1 MIFIINHIAIKYEVN
16 NMNKKIILILIS
28 IFVLFAFAQG
38 ISAADMDNST
48 NAISQAETHEVLGTT
63 YVVDGSAENQM
74 NDPTIQT
81 AINNAKAGDTIE
93 ITGKNYEHCH
103 FVVDKKLNIISNVG
117 TTMSTCPSNI
127 KGSNGVGIFYFSPE
141 ASGSVLSGFTFVND
155 AAKNGEVD
163 PYAVYI
169 EGAKDIQITNNIID
183 QVTNGPGIYIKDAS
197 NITIN
202 NNNIQYSQNGIL
214 IENSNKITIKDDDIE
229 NNKNSGIYIGEGNK
243 NINIINNNIVKNNWK
258 GVVVNSANNVNIIS
272 NVIMANRD
280 NPVQARAKNGVGIY
294 VDCAVDSLKINGNY
308 IFENGN
314 YGIFDTY
321 KTKESFEENYKSQ
334 EINFNIFVGHN
345 TRGIFAQQN
354 EAGQTGII
362 YVGSNAYSFEQ
373 LCPSTFY
380 EPGILKDGT
389 QDMIFG
395 EMTKISKGI
404 YKITFINAKTGEV
417 AKCLSAGNVTFFLN
431 KEGTDSSIK
440 PGDTY
445 QIVSIINGT
454 ATVNFKNA
462 TFKPTQNVL
471 IALGPG
477 YGTISQTN
485 TSTRPCAYYNIPD
498 SDIPSNDTKSSD
510 LTIQNTNIY
519 YGGKLIYILK
529 DNDGTAIE
537 NATISLTINGKT
549 YNKTTDKDGI
559 AYMNI
564 RLVSSKQYNVT
575 ATYAGTDDYKGT
587 TLNSTITVI
596 PTITA
601 EDVEKIFR
609 NQTQYYPK
617 LTDSNG
623 NPLKDTKVTMNIN
636 GVFYT
641 KITNEKGIA
650 TQNINLLP
658 GKYIITS
665 TNTATGESISNTI
678 IVKPNMDQNTD
689 LVKYYK
695 NGTQYNVRALDGQ
708 GNPLANQE
716 ITFNINGVFY
726 TKTTNDKG
734 IATLNINLLPGKYII
749 TAIYNNCFV
758 SNNITVLPNM
768 DQNTD
773 LVKYYKN
780 GTQYNV
786 RALDGQGNPLANQ
799 EITFNI
805 NGVFYTKTT
814 NDKGIATLNINLLP
828 GKYII
833 TAIYNNCFV
842 SNNITVLP
850 VLTAD
855 DLTKYF
861 GITASLNSKLV
872 DGQGNPLANQTVTY
886 NINGVFYNKI
896 TDVNGIAKLNINLNP
911 GEYIATITHES
922 TFASAKV
929 VVLNPQVVKENATNS
944 EIQNII
950 NSIDNKGAVKFLGKV
965 YNDISLDITKSIIL
979 TSDVNT
985 TLNGKLNTCVLN
997 IKADNVL
1004 VKNLNINGNNGSGI
1018 VVNNVKNTVIENN
1031 NINNLLNKSNM
1042 DNYNSGKTLLPGNG
1056 IALLNSKNT
1065 VIENNNIQYYYN
1077 GIYLN
1082 GAKYTTIKKNTITK
1096 NNFGVEFDKGA
1107 SNTLIND
1114 NDIIENI
1121 GFKTMTMI
1129 EGPYGYGISMRH
1141 SGVNVTVT
1149 NNRINNNY
1157 MGVFIDAK
1165 NCSGIVIT
1173 GNEISNSTIE
1183 GLTVNE
1189 NYTYASGAVLV
1200 VENNAIYNNAKGPSQ
1215 IILGEVSANPNGIY
1229 GPGEWNDTLKLE
1241 LGPNWYGTNKY
1252 TTWGLNQTGPGT
1264 ICPRIHTT
1272 LIPYNISCISLGKY
1286 EVTFYNNGSIASK
1299 LPDLTTYFV
1308 LNYNTDKEEV
1318 IEVVVHQGKATF
1330 EFSTKNYDSSNN
1342 IIEGFSVFDPN
1353 RPKSVIYTYNVPE
1366 SEIPK

>member
-1 MIFIINHIAIKYEVN
+1 M
-16 NMNKKIILILIS
+16 
-28 IFVLFAFAQG
+28 
-38 ISAADMDNST
+38 
-48 NAISQAETHEVLGTT
+48 
-63 YVVDGSAENQM
+63 
-74 NDPTIQT
+74 
-81 AINNAKAGDTIE
+81 
-93 ITGKNYEHCH
+93 
-103 FVVDKKLNIISNVG
+103 
-117 TTMSTCPSNI
+117 
-127 KGSNGVGIFYFSPE
+127 
-141 ASGSVLSGFTFVND
+141 
-155 AAKNGEVD
+155 
-163 PYAVYI
+163 
-169 EGAKDIQITNNIID
+169 
-183 QVTNGPGIYIKDAS
+183 
-197 NITIN
+197 
-202 NNNIQYSQNGIL
+202 
-214 IENSNKITIKDDDIE
+214 
-229 NNKNSGIYIGEGNK
+229 
-243 NINIINNNIVKNNWK
+243 KNNWK

-280 NPVQARAKNGVGIY
+280 NPVQARAKNGAGIY

-529 DNDGTAIE
+529 DNDGTAIA
-537 NATISLTINGKT
+537 NANISLTINGKT

-734 IATLNINLLPGKYII
+734 IATLNINLH
-749 TAIYNNCFV
+749 
-758 SNNITVLPNM
+758 
-768 DQNTD
+768 
-773 LVKYYKN
+773 
-780 GTQYNV
+780 
-786 RALDGQGNPLANQ
+786 
-799 EITFNI
+799 
-805 NGVFYTKTT
+805 
-814 NDKGIATLNINLLP
+814 P

-861 GITASLNSKLV
+861 GIPASLNSKLV

-950 NSIDNKGAVKFLGKV
+950 NSIDNKGAVKFLGKF

-1004 VKNLNINGNNGSGI
+1004 VKNLNINGNNVSGI

-1173 GNEISNSTIE
+1173 SNEISNSTIE

-1189 NYTYASGAVLV
+1189 NYTYAPGAVLV

-1241 LGPNWYGTNKY
+1241 LGPNWYGTNRY

-1272 LIPYNISCISLGKY
+1272 LIPYNISCISPGKY

-1318 IEVVVHQGKATF
+1318 VKVVVHQGKATF

-1353 RPKSVIYTYNVPE
+1353 RPKTVIYTYNVPE

>member
-1 MIFIINHIAIKYEVN
+1 
-16 NMNKKIILILIS
+16 MNKKIILILIS

-214 IENSNKITIKDDDIE
+214 IENNNKITIKDNDIE

-280 NPVQARAKNGVGIY
+280 NPVQARAKNGAGIY

-362 YVGSNAYSFEQ
+362 YVGSNTYSFEQ

-395 EMTKISKGI
+395 EMTKISKCI

-529 DNDGTAIE
+529 DNDGTAIA
-537 NATISLTINGKT
+537 NANINLTINGKT

-695 NGTQYNVRALDGQ
+695 NGIQYNVRALDGQ

-734 IATLNINLLPGKYII
+734 IATLNINLH
-749 TAIYNNCFV
+749 
-758 SNNITVLPNM
+758 
-768 DQNTD
+768 
-773 LVKYYKN
+773 
-780 GTQYNV
+780 
-786 RALDGQGNPLANQ
+786 
-799 EITFNI
+799 
-805 NGVFYTKTT
+805 
-814 NDKGIATLNINLLP
+814 P

-861 GITASLNSKLV
+861 GIPASLNSKLV

-896 TDVNGIAKLNINLNP
+896 TDINGIAKLNINLNP

-1082 GAKYTTIKKNTITK
+1082 GAKYTTIQKNTITK

-1129 EGPYGYGISMRH
+1129 EGPYGY
-1141 SGVNVTVT
+1141 
-1149 NNRINNNY
+1149 
-1157 MGVFIDAK
+1157 
-1165 NCSGIVIT
+1165 
-1173 GNEISNSTIE
+1173 E
-1183 GLTVNE
+1183 
-1189 NYTYASGAVLV
+1189 
-1200 VENNAIYNNAKGPSQ
+1200 
-1215 IILGEVSANPNGIY
+1215 
-1229 GPGEWNDTLKLE
+1229 
-1241 LGPNWYGTNKY
+1241 
-1252 TTWGLNQTGPGT
+1252 
-1264 ICPRIHTT
+1264 
-1272 LIPYNISCISLGKY
+1272 
-1286 EVTFYNNGSIASK
+1286 
-1299 LPDLTTYFV
+1299 
-1308 LNYNTDKEEV
+1308 
-1318 IEVVVHQGKATF
+1318 
-1330 EFSTKNYDSSNN
+1330 
-1342 IIEGFSVFDPN
+1342 
-1353 RPKSVIYTYNVPE
+1353 
-1366 SEIPK
+1366 

>member
-48 NAISQAETHEVLGTT
+48 NAIIQAETHEVLGTT

-183 QVTNGPGIYIKDAS
+183 QVTNGPGIYIKDAL

-202 NNNIQYSQNGIL
+202 NNNVQYSQNGIL
-214 IENSNKITIKDDDIE
+214 IENSNKITTKDNDIE
-229 NNKNSGIYIGEGNK
+229 NNKNSGIYIEEGNK

-280 NPVQARAKNGVGIY
+280 NPVQARAKNGAGIY

-498 SDIPSNDTKSSD
+498 SDIPSNDTKNSD

-529 DNDGTAIE
+529 DNDGTAIA
-537 NATISLTINGKT
+537 NANISLTINGKT

-641 KITNEKGIA
+641 KTTNDKGIA

-665 TNTATGESISNTI
+665 TNTATDESISNTI

-708 GNPLANQE
+708 GTPLSNQE

-734 IATLNINLLPGKYII
+734 IATLNINLH
-749 TAIYNNCFV
+749 
-758 SNNITVLPNM
+758 
-768 DQNTD
+768 
-773 LVKYYKN
+773 
-780 GTQYNV
+780 
-786 RALDGQGNPLANQ
+786 
-799 EITFNI
+799 
-805 NGVFYTKTT
+805 
-814 NDKGIATLNINLLP
+814 P

-861 GITASLNSKLV
+861 GIPASLNSKLV
-872 DGQGNPLANQTVTY
+872 DGQGHPLANQTVTY

-929 VVLNPQVVKENATNS
+929 IVLNPQVVNENATNN

-1018 VVNNVKNTVIENN
+1018 IVNNVKNTVIENN

-1082 GAKYTTIKKNTITK
+1082 GAKYTTIQKNTITK
-1096 NNFGVEFDKGA
+1096 NNFGVEFDKDA

-1189 NYTYASGAVLV
+1189 NYTYAPGAVLV

-1272 LIPYNISCISLGKY
+1272 LIPYNISCISPGKY

-1330 EFSTKNYDSSNN
+1330 EFSTKNYDSPNN

>member
-183 QVTNGPGIYIKDAS
+183 QVTNGPGIYIKDAL

-202 NNNIQYSQNGIL
+202 NNNVQYSQNGIL
-214 IENSNKITIKDDDIE
+214 IENSNKITTKDNDIE
-229 NNKNSGIYIGEGNK
+229 NNKNSGIYIEEGNK

-280 NPVQARAKNGVGIY
+280 NPVQARTKNGAGIY

-498 SDIPSNDTKSSD
+498 SDIPSNDTKNSD

-529 DNDGTAIE
+529 DNDGTAIA
-537 NATISLTINGKT
+537 NANISLTINGKT

-641 KITNEKGIA
+641 K
-650 TQNINLLP
+650 
-658 GKYIITS
+658 
-665 TNTATGESISNTI
+665 
-678 IVKPNMDQNTD
+678 
-689 LVKYYK
+689 
-695 NGTQYNVRALDGQ
+695 
-708 GNPLANQE
+708 
-716 ITFNINGVFY
+716 
-726 TKTTNDKG
+726 TTNDKG
-734 IATLNINLLPGKYII
+734 IATQNINLLPGKYII

-786 RALDGQGNPLANQ
+786 RALDGQGTPLSNQ

-814 NDKGIATLNINLLP
+814 NDKGIATQNINLLP

-861 GITASLNSKLV
+861 GIPASLNSKLV
-872 DGQGNPLANQTVTY
+872 DGQGHPLANQTVTY

-929 VVLNPQVVKENATNS
+929 IVLNPQVVNENATNS

-1018 VVNNVKNTVIENN
+1018 VINNVKNTVIENN
-1031 NINNLLNKSNM
+1031 NINNLLNKNNM
-1042 DNYNSGKTLLPGNG
+1042 NNYNSGKTLLPGNG

-1082 GAKYTTIKKNTITK
+1082 GAKYTTIQKNTITK
-1096 NNFGVEFDKGA
+1096 NNFGVEFDKDA

-1114 NDIIENI
+1114 NNIIENI

>member
-1 MIFIINHIAIKYEVN
+1 M
-16 NMNKKIILILIS
+16 
-28 IFVLFAFAQG
+28 
-38 ISAADMDNST
+38 
-48 NAISQAETHEVLGTT
+48 
-63 YVVDGSAENQM
+63 
-74 NDPTIQT
+74 
-81 AINNAKAGDTIE
+81 
-93 ITGKNYEHCH
+93 
-103 FVVDKKLNIISNVG
+103 
-117 TTMSTCPSNI
+117 
-127 KGSNGVGIFYFSPE
+127 
-141 ASGSVLSGFTFVND
+141 
-155 AAKNGEVD
+155 
-163 PYAVYI
+163 
-169 EGAKDIQITNNIID
+169 
-183 QVTNGPGIYIKDAS
+183 
-197 NITIN
+197 
-202 NNNIQYSQNGIL
+202 
-214 IENSNKITIKDDDIE
+214 
-229 NNKNSGIYIGEGNK
+229 
-243 NINIINNNIVKNNWK
+243 
-258 GVVVNSANNVNIIS
+258 
-272 NVIMANRD
+272 
-280 NPVQARAKNGVGIY
+280 
-294 VDCAVDSLKINGNY
+294 
-308 IFENGN
+308 
-314 YGIFDTY
+314 
-321 KTKESFEENYKSQ
+321 
-334 EINFNIFVGHN
+334 
-345 TRGIFAQQN
+345 
-354 EAGQTGII
+354 
-362 YVGSNAYSFEQ
+362 
-373 LCPSTFY
+373 
-380 EPGILKDGT
+380 
-389 QDMIFG
+389 
-395 EMTKISKGI
+395 
-404 YKITFINAKTGEV
+404 
-417 AKCLSAGNVTFFLN
+417 
-431 KEGTDSSIK
+431 
-440 PGDTY
+440 
-445 QIVSIINGT
+445 
-454 ATVNFKNA
+454 
-462 TFKPTQNVL
+462 
-471 IALGPG
+471 
-477 YGTISQTN
+477 
-485 TSTRPCAYYNIPD
+485 
-498 SDIPSNDTKSSD
+498 
-510 LTIQNTNIY
+510 
-519 YGGKLIYILK
+519 
-529 DNDGTAIE
+529 
-537 NATISLTINGKT
+537 
-549 YNKTTDKDGI
+549 
-559 AYMNI
+559 
-564 RLVSSKQYNVT
+564 
-575 ATYAGTDDYKGT
+575 
-587 TLNSTITVI
+587 
-596 PTITA
+596 
-601 EDVEKIFR
+601 
-609 NQTQYYPK
+609 
-617 LTDSNG
+617 
-623 NPLKDTKVTMNIN
+623 
-636 GVFYT
+636 
-641 KITNEKGIA
+641 
-650 TQNINLLP
+650 
-658 GKYIITS
+658 
-665 TNTATGESISNTI
+665 
-678 IVKPNMDQNTD
+678 
-689 LVKYYK
+689 
-695 NGTQYNVRALDGQ
+695 
-708 GNPLANQE
+708 
-716 ITFNINGVFY
+716 
-726 TKTTNDKG
+726 
-734 IATLNINLLPGKYII
+734 
-749 TAIYNNCFV
+749 
-758 SNNITVLPNM
+758 
-768 DQNTD
+768 
-773 LVKYYKN
+773 
-780 GTQYNV
+780 
-786 RALDGQGNPLANQ
+786 
-799 EITFNI
+799 
-805 NGVFYTKTT
+805 
-814 NDKGIATLNINLLP
+814 
-828 GKYII
+828 
-833 TAIYNNCFV
+833 
-842 SNNITVLP
+842 P

-861 GITASLNSKLV
+861 GIPASLNSKLV

-950 NSIDNKGAVKFLGKV
+950 NSIDNKGAVKFLGKF

-1082 GAKYTTIKKNTITK
+1082 GAKYTTIQKNTITK

-1173 GNEISNSTIE
+1173 SNEISNSTIE

-1189 NYTYASGAVLV
+1189 NYTYASGAVLI

-1272 LIPYNISCISLGKY
+1272 LIPYNISCTSPGKY
-1286 EVTFYNNGSIASK
+1286 EVTFYNNGCIASK

-1318 IEVVVHQGKATF
+1318 VEVVVHHGKATF

>member
-141 ASGSVLSGFTFVND
+141 ASESVLSGFTFVND

-214 IENSNKITIKDDDIE
+214 IENNNKITIKDNNIE

-258 GVVVNSANNVNIIS
+258 GIVVNSANNVNIIS

-280 NPVQARAKNGVGIY
+280 NPVQARAKNGAGIY

-321 KTKESFEENYKSQ
+321 KTKESFEENYKTQ

-395 EMTKISKGI
+395 EMTKISKGT

-708 GNPLANQE
+708 GNPLSNQE

-734 IATLNINLLPGKYII
+734 IATLNINLH
-749 TAIYNNCFV
+749 
-758 SNNITVLPNM
+758 
-768 DQNTD
+768 
-773 LVKYYKN
+773 
-780 GTQYNV
+780 
-786 RALDGQGNPLANQ
+786 
-799 EITFNI
+799 
-805 NGVFYTKTT
+805 
-814 NDKGIATLNINLLP
+814 P

-861 GITASLNSKLV
+861 GIPASLNSKLV
-872 DGQGNPLANQTVTY
+872 DGQGHPLANQTVTY

-911 GEYIATITHES
+911 GEYIATITHKS

-1031 NINNLLNKSNM
+1031 NINNLLNKNNM
-1042 DNYNSGKTLLPGNG
+1042 NNYNSGKTLLPGNG

-1082 GAKYTTIKKNTITK
+1082 GAKYTTIQKNTITK
-1096 NNFGVEFDKGA
+1096 NNFGVEFDKDA

-1189 NYTYASGAVLV
+1189 NYTYAPGAVLV

-1252 TTWGLNQTGPGT
+1252 TTWGLNQPG
-1264 ICPRIHTT
+1264 
-1272 LIPYNISCISLGKY
+1272 LEQSVLG
-1286 EVTFYNNGSIASK
+1286 FI
-1299 LPDLTTYFV
+1299 LP
-1308 LNYNTDKEEV
+1308 
-1318 IEVVVHQGKATF
+1318 
-1330 EFSTKNYDSSNN
+1330 
-1342 IIEGFSVFDPN
+1342 
-1353 RPKSVIYTYNVPE
+1353 
-1366 SEIPK
+1366 

>member
-183 QVTNGPGIYIKDAS
+183 QVTNGPGIYIKDAL

-202 NNNIQYSQNGIL
+202 NNNVQYSQNGIL
-214 IENSNKITIKDDDIE
+214 IENSNKITTKDNDIE
-229 NNKNSGIYIGEGNK
+229 NNKNSGIYIEEGNK

-280 NPVQARAKNGVGIY
+280 NPVQARAKNGAGIY

-498 SDIPSNDTKSSD
+498 SDIPSNDTKNSD

-529 DNDGTAIE
+529 DNDGTAIA
-537 NATISLTINGKT
+537 NANISLTINGKT
-549 YNKTTDKDGI
+549 YNKTTDKYGI

-641 KITNEKGIA
+641 K
-650 TQNINLLP
+650 
-658 GKYIITS
+658 
-665 TNTATGESISNTI
+665 
-678 IVKPNMDQNTD
+678 
-689 LVKYYK
+689 
-695 NGTQYNVRALDGQ
+695 
-708 GNPLANQE
+708 
-716 ITFNINGVFY
+716 
-726 TKTTNDKG
+726 TTNDKG
-734 IATLNINLLPGKYII
+734 IAT
-749 TAIYNNCFV
+749 
-758 SNNITVLPNM
+758 
-768 DQNTD
+768 Q
-773 LVKYYKN
+773 
-780 GTQYNV
+780 
-786 RALDGQGNPLANQ
+786 
-799 EITFNI
+799 
-805 NGVFYTKTT
+805 
-814 NDKGIATLNINLLP
+814 NINLLP

-861 GITASLNSKLV
+861 GIPASLNSKLV
-872 DGQGNPLANQTVTY
+872 DGQGHPLANQTVTY

-929 VVLNPQVVKENATNS
+929 IVLNPQVVNENATNS

-1031 NINNLLNKSNM
+1031 NINNLLNKNNM
-1042 DNYNSGKTLLPGNG
+1042 NNYNSGKTLLPGNG

-1082 GAKYTTIKKNTITK
+1082 GAKYTTIQKNTITK
-1096 NNFGVEFDKGA
+1096 NNFGVEFDKDA

-1114 NDIIENI
+1114 NNIIENI

-1272 LIPYNISCISLGKY
+1272 LIPYNISCISPGKY

-1318 IEVVVHQGKATF
+1318 VEVVVHQGKATF

>member
-1 MIFIINHIAIKYEVN
+1 
-16 NMNKKIILILIS
+16 MNKKIILILIS

-74 NDPTIQT
+74 SDPTIQT

-214 IENSNKITIKDDDIE
+214 IENNNKITIKDNNIE
-229 NNKNSGIYIGEGNK
+229 NNKNSGIYIREGNK
-243 NINIINNNIVKNNWK
+243 NTNIINNNIVKNNWK

-280 NPVQARAKNGVGIY
+280 NPVQARAKNGAGIY

-575 ATYAGTDDYKGT
+575 ATYAGTDDYKRT

-641 KITNEKGIA
+641 KTTNDKGIA

-665 TNTATGESISNTI
+665 TNTATDESISNTI

-708 GNPLANQE
+708 GTPLSNQE

-734 IATLNINLLPGKYII
+734 IATLNINLH
-749 TAIYNNCFV
+749 
-758 SNNITVLPNM
+758 
-768 DQNTD
+768 
-773 LVKYYKN
+773 
-780 GTQYNV
+780 
-786 RALDGQGNPLANQ
+786 
-799 EITFNI
+799 
-805 NGVFYTKTT
+805 
-814 NDKGIATLNINLLP
+814 P

-861 GITASLNSKLV
+861 GIPASLNSKLV
-872 DGQGNPLANQTVTY
+872 DGQGHPLANQTVTY

-929 VVLNPQVVKENATNS
+929 IVLNPQVVNENATNS

-1031 NINNLLNKSNM
+1031 NINNLLNKNNM
-1042 DNYNSGKTLLPGNG
+1042 NNYNSGKTLLPGNG

-1082 GAKYTTIKKNTITK
+1082 GAKYTTIQKNTITK
-1096 NNFGVEFDKGA
+1096 NNFGVEFDKDA

-1114 NDIIENI
+1114 NNIIENI

-1272 LIPYNISCISLGKY
+1272 LIPYNISCISPGKY

>member
-1 MIFIINHIAIKYEVN
+1 
-16 NMNKKIILILIS
+16 
-28 IFVLFAFAQG
+28 
-38 ISAADMDNST
+38 
-48 NAISQAETHEVLGTT
+48 
-63 YVVDGSAENQM
+63 
-74 NDPTIQT
+74 
-81 AINNAKAGDTIE
+81 
-93 ITGKNYEHCH
+93 
-103 FVVDKKLNIISNVG
+103 
-117 TTMSTCPSNI
+117 
-127 KGSNGVGIFYFSPE
+127 
-141 ASGSVLSGFTFVND
+141 
-155 AAKNGEVD
+155 
-163 PYAVYI
+163 
-169 EGAKDIQITNNIID
+169 
-183 QVTNGPGIYIKDAS
+183 
-197 NITIN
+197 
-202 NNNIQYSQNGIL
+202 
-214 IENSNKITIKDDDIE
+214 
-229 NNKNSGIYIGEGNK
+229 
-243 NINIINNNIVKNNWK
+243 
-258 GVVVNSANNVNIIS
+258 
-272 NVIMANRD
+272 MANRD
-280 NPVQARAKNGVGIY
+280 NPVQARAKNGAGIY

-529 DNDGTAIE
+529 DNDGTAIA
-537 NATISLTINGKT
+537 NANISLTINGKT

-734 IATLNINLLPGKYII
+734 IAT
-749 TAIYNNCFV
+749 
-758 SNNITVLPNM
+758 
-768 DQNTD
+768 Q
-773 LVKYYKN
+773 
-780 GTQYNV
+780 
-786 RALDGQGNPLANQ
+786 
-799 EITFNI
+799 
-805 NGVFYTKTT
+805 
-814 NDKGIATLNINLLP
+814 NINLLP

-861 GITASLNSKLV
+861 GIPASLNSKLV

-950 NSIDNKGAVKFLGKV
+950 NSIDNKGAVKFLGKF

-1004 VKNLNINGNNGSGI
+1004 VKNLNINGNNVSGI

-1173 GNEISNSTIE
+1173 SNEISNSTIE

-1189 NYTYASGAVLV
+1189 NYTYAPGAVLV

-1241 LGPNWYGTNKY
+1241 LGPNWYGTNRY

-1272 LIPYNISCISLGKY
+1272 LIPYNISCISPGKY

-1318 IEVVVHQGKATF
+1318 VEVVVHQGKATF

-1353 RPKSVIYTYNVPE
+1353 RPKTAIYTYNVPE

>member
-1 MIFIINHIAIKYEVN
+1 
-16 NMNKKIILILIS
+16 MNKKIILILIS

-141 ASGSVLSGFTFVND
+141 ASESVLSGFTFVND

-214 IENSNKITIKDDDIE
+214 IENNNKITIKDNNIE

-258 GVVVNSANNVNIIS
+258 GIVVNSANNVNIIS

-280 NPVQARAKNGVGIY
+280 NPVQARAKNGAGIY

-417 AKCLSAGNVTFFLN
+417 AKCLSAGNITFFLN

-529 DNDGTAIE
+529 DNDGTAIA
-537 NATISLTINGKT
+537 NANISLTINGKT

-575 ATYAGTDDYKGT
+575 TTYAGTDDYKGT

-708 GNPLANQE
+708 GNPLSNQE

-734 IATLNINLLPGKYII
+734 IATLNINLH
-749 TAIYNNCFV
+749 
-758 SNNITVLPNM
+758 
-768 DQNTD
+768 
-773 LVKYYKN
+773 
-780 GTQYNV
+780 
-786 RALDGQGNPLANQ
+786 
-799 EITFNI
+799 
-805 NGVFYTKTT
+805 
-814 NDKGIATLNINLLP
+814 P

-861 GITASLNSKLV
+861 GIPASLNSKLV
-872 DGQGNPLANQTVTY
+872 DGQGHPLANQTVTY

-896 TDVNGIAKLNINLNP
+896 TDINGIAKLNINLNP

-979 TSDVNT
+979 TNDVNT

-1042 DNYNSGKTLLPGNG
+1042 DNYNSGKALLPGNG

-1082 GAKYTTIKKNTITK
+1082 GAKYTTIQKNTITK
-1096 NNFGVEFDKGA
+1096 NNFGVEFDKDA

-1114 NDIIENI
+1114 NNIIENI

-1165 NCSGIVIT
+1165 NCSRIVIT

-1272 LIPYNISCISLGKY
+1272 LIPYNISCISPGKY
-1286 EVTFYNNGSIASK
+1286 EVTFYNNGSIAIK

-1318 IEVVVHQGKATF
+1318 VEVVVHQGKATF

-1353 RPKSVIYTYNVPE
+1353 RPKSVIYTYNIPE

>member
-1 MIFIINHIAIKYEVN
+1 
-16 NMNKKIILILIS
+16 MNKKIILILIS

-214 IENSNKITIKDDDIE
+214 IEN
-229 NNKNSGIYIGEGNK
+229 NKNSGIYIGEGNK

-280 NPVQARAKNGVGIY
+280 NPVQARAKNGAGIY

-529 DNDGTAIE
+529 DNDGTAIA
-537 NATISLTINGKT
+537 NANISLTINGKT

-734 IATLNINLLPGKYII
+734 IATLNINLH
-749 TAIYNNCFV
+749 
-758 SNNITVLPNM
+758 
-768 DQNTD
+768 
-773 LVKYYKN
+773 
-780 GTQYNV
+780 
-786 RALDGQGNPLANQ
+786 
-799 EITFNI
+799 
-805 NGVFYTKTT
+805 
-814 NDKGIATLNINLLP
+814 P

-861 GITASLNSKLV
+861 GIPASLNSKLV

-950 NSIDNKGAVKFLGKV
+950 NSIDNKGAVKFLGKF

-1004 VKNLNINGNNGSGI
+1004 VKNLNINGNNVSGI

-1173 GNEISNSTIE
+1173 SNEISNSTIE

-1189 NYTYASGAVLV
+1189 NYTYAPGAVLV

-1241 LGPNWYGTNKY
+1241 LEPNWYGTNRY

-1272 LIPYNISCISLGKY
+1272 LIPYNISCISPGKY

-1318 IEVVVHQGKATF
+1318 VEVVVHQGKATF

-1353 RPKSVIYTYNVPE
+1353 RPKTVIYTYNVPE

>member
-758 SNNITVLPNM
+758 SNNITVLP
-768 DQNTD
+768 
-773 LVKYYKN
+773 
-780 GTQYNV
+780 
-786 RALDGQGNPLANQ
+786 
-799 EITFNI
+799 
-805 NGVFYTKTT
+805 
-814 NDKGIATLNINLLP
+814 
-828 GKYII
+828 
-833 TAIYNNCFV
+833 
-842 SNNITVLP
+842 

>member
-1 MIFIINHIAIKYEVN
+1 
-16 NMNKKIILILIS
+16 MNKKIILILIS

-155 AAKNGEVD
+155 AGKNGEVD

-202 NNNIQYSQNGIL
+202 NNNVQYSQNGIL
-214 IENSNKITIKDDDIE
+214 IENSNKITIKDNDIE

-280 NPVQARAKNGVGIY
+280 NSVQARAKNGAGIY

-529 DNDGTAIE
+529 DNDGTAIA
-537 NATISLTINGKT
+537 NANISLTINGKT

-708 GNPLANQE
+708 GNPLSNQE

-734 IATLNINLLPGKYII
+734 IAT
-749 TAIYNNCFV
+749 
-758 SNNITVLPNM
+758 
-768 DQNTD
+768 Q
-773 LVKYYKN
+773 
-780 GTQYNV
+780 
-786 RALDGQGNPLANQ
+786 
-799 EITFNI
+799 
-805 NGVFYTKTT
+805 
-814 NDKGIATLNINLLP
+814 NINLLP

-850 VLTAD
+850 VLTAY

-861 GITASLNSKLV
+861 GIPASLNSKLV
-872 DGQGNPLANQTVTY
+872 DGQGHPLANQTVTY

-896 TDVNGIAKLNINLNP
+896 TDVNGITKLNINLNP

-929 VVLNPQVVKENATNS
+929 VVLNPQVVKENATNN

-1018 VVNNVKNTVIENN
+1018 IVNNVKNTVIENN
-1031 NINNLLNKSNM
+1031 NINNLLNQSNM
-1042 DNYNSGKTLLPGNG
+1042 DNYNSGKTLLPGKG

-1065 VIENNNIQYYYN
+1065 TVENNNIQYYYN

-1082 GAKYTTIKKNTITK
+1082 GAKYTSIQKNTITK
-1096 NNFGVEFDKGA
+1096 NNFGVEFDKDA
-1107 SNTLIND
+1107 SNTLIN
-1114 NDIIENI
+1114 NNNIIENI
-1121 GFKTMTMI
+1121 GFNTMVMI

-1272 LIPYNISCISLGKY
+1272 LIPYNISCISPGKY
-1286 EVTFYNNGSIASK
+1286 EVTFYNNGSIAIK

-1318 IEVVVHQGKATF
+1318 VKVVVHQGKATF

>member
-1 MIFIINHIAIKYEVN
+1 M
-16 NMNKKIILILIS
+16 
-28 IFVLFAFAQG
+28 
-38 ISAADMDNST
+38 
-48 NAISQAETHEVLGTT
+48 
-63 YVVDGSAENQM
+63 
-74 NDPTIQT
+74 
-81 AINNAKAGDTIE
+81 
-93 ITGKNYEHCH
+93 
-103 FVVDKKLNIISNVG
+103 
-117 TTMSTCPSNI
+117 
-127 KGSNGVGIFYFSPE
+127 
-141 ASGSVLSGFTFVND
+141 
-155 AAKNGEVD
+155 
-163 PYAVYI
+163 
-169 EGAKDIQITNNIID
+169 
-183 QVTNGPGIYIKDAS
+183 
-197 NITIN
+197 
-202 NNNIQYSQNGIL
+202 
-214 IENSNKITIKDDDIE
+214 
-229 NNKNSGIYIGEGNK
+229 
-243 NINIINNNIVKNNWK
+243 KNNWK

-280 NPVQARAKNGVGIY
+280 NPVQARAKNGAGIY

-529 DNDGTAIE
+529 DNDGTAIA
-537 NATISLTINGKT
+537 NANISLTINGKT

-734 IATLNINLLPGKYII
+734 IATLNINLH
-749 TAIYNNCFV
+749 
-758 SNNITVLPNM
+758 
-768 DQNTD
+768 
-773 LVKYYKN
+773 
-780 GTQYNV
+780 
-786 RALDGQGNPLANQ
+786 
-799 EITFNI
+799 
-805 NGVFYTKTT
+805 
-814 NDKGIATLNINLLP
+814 P

-861 GITASLNSKLV
+861 GIPASLNSKLV

-1082 GAKYTTIKKNTITK
+1082 GAKYTTIQKNTITK

-1241 LGPNWYGTNKY
+1241 LGPNWYGTNRY

-1272 LIPYNISCISLGKY
+1272 LIPYNISCISPGKY

-1318 IEVVVHQGKATF
+1318 VEVVVHQGKATF

-1353 RPKSVIYTYNVPE
+1353 RPKTVIYTYNVPE

>member
-155 AAKNGEVD
+155 ASKNGEVD

-169 EGAKDIQITNNIID
+169 KGAKDIQITNNIID

-202 NNNIQYSQNGIL
+202 NNNVQYSQNGIL
-214 IENSNKITIKDDDIE
+214 IENSNKITIKDNDIE

-280 NPVQARAKNGVGIY
+280 NPVQARAKNGAGIY

-498 SDIPSNDTKSSD
+498 YDIPSNDTKSSD

-529 DNDGTAIE
+529 DNDGTAIA

-695 NGTQYNVRALDGQ
+695 NGTQYNIRALDGQ

-734 IATLNINLLPGKYII
+734 IATLNINLH
-749 TAIYNNCFV
+749 
-758 SNNITVLPNM
+758 
-768 DQNTD
+768 
-773 LVKYYKN
+773 
-780 GTQYNV
+780 
-786 RALDGQGNPLANQ
+786 
-799 EITFNI
+799 
-805 NGVFYTKTT
+805 
-814 NDKGIATLNINLLP
+814 P

-861 GITASLNSKLV
+861 GIPASLNSKLV
-872 DGQGNPLANQTVTY
+872 DGQGHPLANQTVTY

-950 NSIDNKGAVKFLGKV
+950 NSMDNKGAVKFLGKV

-979 TSDVNT
+979 T
-985 TLNGKLNTCVLN
+985 
-997 IKADNVL
+997 
-1004 VKNLNINGNNGSGI
+1004 
-1018 VVNNVKNTVIENN
+1018 
-1031 NINNLLNKSNM
+1031 
-1042 DNYNSGKTLLPGNG
+1042 
-1056 IALLNSKNT
+1056 
-1065 VIENNNIQYYYN
+1065 
-1077 GIYLN
+1077 
-1082 GAKYTTIKKNTITK
+1082 
-1096 NNFGVEFDKGA
+1096 
-1107 SNTLIND
+1107 
-1114 NDIIENI
+1114 
-1121 GFKTMTMI
+1121 
-1129 EGPYGYGISMRH
+1129 
-1141 SGVNVTVT
+1141 
-1149 NNRINNNY
+1149 
-1157 MGVFIDAK
+1157 
-1165 NCSGIVIT
+1165 
-1173 GNEISNSTIE
+1173 
-1183 GLTVNE
+1183 
-1189 NYTYASGAVLV
+1189 
-1200 VENNAIYNNAKGPSQ
+1200 
-1215 IILGEVSANPNGIY
+1215 
-1229 GPGEWNDTLKLE
+1229 
-1241 LGPNWYGTNKY
+1241 
-1252 TTWGLNQTGPGT
+1252 
-1264 ICPRIHTT
+1264 
-1272 LIPYNISCISLGKY
+1272 
-1286 EVTFYNNGSIASK
+1286 
-1299 LPDLTTYFV
+1299 
-1308 LNYNTDKEEV
+1308 
-1318 IEVVVHQGKATF
+1318 
-1330 EFSTKNYDSSNN
+1330 
-1342 IIEGFSVFDPN
+1342 
-1353 RPKSVIYTYNVPE
+1353 
-1366 SEIPK
+1366 

>member
-1 MIFIINHIAIKYEVN
+1 
-16 NMNKKIILILIS
+16 
-28 IFVLFAFAQG
+28 
-38 ISAADMDNST
+38 
-48 NAISQAETHEVLGTT
+48 
-63 YVVDGSAENQM
+63 
-74 NDPTIQT
+74 
-81 AINNAKAGDTIE
+81 
-93 ITGKNYEHCH
+93 
-103 FVVDKKLNIISNVG
+103 
-117 TTMSTCPSNI
+117 MSTCPSNI

-214 IENSNKITIKDDDIE
+214 IENNNKITIKDNDIE

-280 NPVQARAKNGVGIY
+280 NPVQARAKNGAGIY

-308 IFENGN
+308 IFENGD

-529 DNDGTAIE
+529 DNDGTAIA
-537 NATISLTINGKT
+537 NANISLTINGKT

-609 NQTQYYPK
+609 NQTQY
-617 LTDSNG
+617 
-623 NPLKDTKVTMNIN
+623 
-636 GVFYT
+636 
-641 KITNEKGIA
+641 
-650 TQNINLLP
+650 
-658 GKYIITS
+658 
-665 TNTATGESISNTI
+665 
-678 IVKPNMDQNTD
+678 
-689 LVKYYK
+689 
-695 NGTQYNVRALDGQ
+695 
-708 GNPLANQE
+708 
-716 ITFNINGVFY
+716 
-726 TKTTNDKG
+726 
-734 IATLNINLLPGKYII
+734 
-749 TAIYNNCFV
+749 
-758 SNNITVLPNM
+758 
-768 DQNTD
+768 
-773 LVKYYKN
+773 
-780 GTQYNV
+780 
-786 RALDGQGNPLANQ
+786 
-799 EITFNI
+799 
-805 NGVFYTKTT
+805 
-814 NDKGIATLNINLLP
+814 
-828 GKYII
+828 
-833 TAIYNNCFV
+833 
-842 SNNITVLP
+842 
-850 VLTAD
+850 
-855 DLTKYF
+855 
-861 GITASLNSKLV
+861 
-872 DGQGNPLANQTVTY
+872 
-886 NINGVFYNKI
+886 
-896 TDVNGIAKLNINLNP
+896 
-911 GEYIATITHES
+911 
-922 TFASAKV
+922 
-929 VVLNPQVVKENATNS
+929 
-944 EIQNII
+944 
-950 NSIDNKGAVKFLGKV
+950 
-965 YNDISLDITKSIIL
+965 
-979 TSDVNT
+979 
-985 TLNGKLNTCVLN
+985 
-997 IKADNVL
+997 
-1004 VKNLNINGNNGSGI
+1004 
-1018 VVNNVKNTVIENN
+1018 
-1031 NINNLLNKSNM
+1031 
-1042 DNYNSGKTLLPGNG
+1042 
-1056 IALLNSKNT
+1056 
-1065 VIENNNIQYYYN
+1065 
-1077 GIYLN
+1077 
-1082 GAKYTTIKKNTITK
+1082 
-1096 NNFGVEFDKGA
+1096 
-1107 SNTLIND
+1107 
-1114 NDIIENI
+1114 
-1121 GFKTMTMI
+1121 
-1129 EGPYGYGISMRH
+1129 
-1141 SGVNVTVT
+1141 
-1149 NNRINNNY
+1149 
-1157 MGVFIDAK
+1157 
-1165 NCSGIVIT
+1165 
-1173 GNEISNSTIE
+1173 
-1183 GLTVNE
+1183 
-1189 NYTYASGAVLV
+1189 
-1200 VENNAIYNNAKGPSQ
+1200 
-1215 IILGEVSANPNGIY
+1215 
-1229 GPGEWNDTLKLE
+1229 
-1241 LGPNWYGTNKY
+1241 
-1252 TTWGLNQTGPGT
+1252 
-1264 ICPRIHTT
+1264 
-1272 LIPYNISCISLGKY
+1272 
-1286 EVTFYNNGSIASK
+1286 
-1299 LPDLTTYFV
+1299 
-1308 LNYNTDKEEV
+1308 
-1318 IEVVVHQGKATF
+1318 
-1330 EFSTKNYDSSNN
+1330 
-1342 IIEGFSVFDPN
+1342 
-1353 RPKSVIYTYNVPE
+1353 
-1366 SEIPK
+1366 